1 MKVKDIMS
9 SPVEEIRSDAT
20 ISQAARMM
28 QMSDIG
34 VLPIMKDGDVVGVL
48 TDRDIAIR
56 VVAEGLDP
64 QETSVSEVM
73 SSEIICCSEDSSM
86 EDAATLMEENQV
98 HRLLVLSGAN
108 RVSGIISI
116 ADIVRRISD
125 DHLIH
130 EILESICQPAHA

>member
-64 QETSVSEVM
+64 QETAVSEVM

-98 HRLLVLSGAN
+98 HRLLVLSSAN
-108 RVSGIISI
+108 RVSGIVSI

>member
-98 HRLLVLSGAN
+98 HRLLVLSSAN
-108 RVSGIISI
+108 RVSGIVSI